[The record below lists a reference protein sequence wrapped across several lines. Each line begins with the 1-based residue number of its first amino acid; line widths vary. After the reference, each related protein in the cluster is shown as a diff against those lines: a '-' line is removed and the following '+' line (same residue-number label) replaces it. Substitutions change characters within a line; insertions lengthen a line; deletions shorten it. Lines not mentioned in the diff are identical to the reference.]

1 MINLEDKWTYAD
13 LNTSGWSNPAYD
25 TKEEAIQQAKK
36 EFKNNGCIVIGQL
49 KKFIDSYHPENQ
61 EYVVYD

>member
-1 MINLEDKWTYAD
+1 MKELDGQWTYAN
-13 LNTSGWSNPAYD
+13 LNTSGWSNLAYD

-36 EFKNNGCIVIGQL
+36 EFKDNGCIVVGQL
-49 KKFIDSYHPENQ
+49 KKFISSYHPENQ